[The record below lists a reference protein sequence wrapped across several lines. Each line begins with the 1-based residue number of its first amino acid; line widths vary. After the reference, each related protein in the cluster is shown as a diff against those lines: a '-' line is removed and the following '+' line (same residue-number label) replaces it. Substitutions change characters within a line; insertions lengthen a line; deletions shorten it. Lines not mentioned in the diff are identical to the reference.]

1 MFTVKTL
8 NKIAAVG
15 TDRLDRAYFTIDD
28 ASDAPDAI
36 IVRSA
41 KMADYPFN
49 KELKAIARAGAGY
62 NNIPVDVCAEKGIVV
77 FNTPGANSNGVKE
90 LVVCALLLASRDVV
104 GGIEWVKSVPE
115 GEDVAALVEK
125 EKSRFT
131 GPEILG
137 KTLGIVGLGAV
148 GAKVALAAHAMGMN
162 IVGYDPFLSPV
173 VADMLKGF
181 ARFVDSP
188 EEVYEGSDY
197 VTLHLP
203 MNDETKGSVNAAAI
217 AKMKDGVRVIN
228 IARGELVNDDDMAAA
243 LASGKVARYITDF
256 PNGKTARMPGCV
268 AIPHLGASTPESEDN
283 CAIMAADQI
292 SEYLLR
298 GNIVNSV
305 NVPNVSLERSGAVR
319 ATVIRRAG
327 DAAPLLAA
335 AGKVLASADRTRGA
349 YAATII
355 DLEKA
360 PEGLEKVDGVLS
372 VHIS

>member
-8 NKIAAVG
+8 NKIAAIG
-15 TDRLDRAYFTIDD
+15 TDRLDRQYFALDD
-28 ASDAPDAI
+28 ASEKPDAI

-49 KELKAIARAGAGY
+49 KELKCIARAGAGY

-90 LVVCALLLASRDVV
+90 LVICALLLASRDVV

-125 EKSRFT
+125 EKSRFV
-131 GPEILG
+131 GPEIMG
-137 KTLGIVGLGAV
+137 KTLGVVGLGAV
-148 GAKVALAAHAMGMN
+148 GAKVALAAHAMGMD

-173 VADMLKGF
+173 VADMLKGS
-181 ARFVDSP
+181 ARFVDTV
-188 EEVYEGSDY
+188 EEVYAASDY

-203 MNDETKGSVNAAAI
+203 MNDQTKGSVNAAAI
-217 AKMKDGVRVIN
+217 AKMKDGVRIIN
-228 IARGELVNDDDMAAA
+228 IARGELVDDDDMAAA
-243 LASGKVARYITDF
+243 IASGKVARYVTDF
-256 PNGKTARMPGCV
+256 PNGKTARMAGTV

-292 SEYLLR
+292 SEFLLR

-305 NVPNVSLERSGAVR
+305 NVPNVSLERSGPVR

-360 PEGLEKVDGVLS
+360 PEGLENVEGVLS

>member
-15 TDRLDRAYFTIDD
+15 TDRLDRKYFAIDD
-28 ASDAPDAI
+28 AAEAPEAI

-49 KELKAIARAGAGY
+49 RELKCIARAGAGY

-90 LVVCALLLASRDVV
+90 LVICALMLASRDVI
-104 GGIEWVKSVPE
+104 GGIDWVRSVPE

-125 EKSRFT
+125 EKSRFV

-137 KTLGIVGLGAV
+137 KTLGVVGLGAV
-148 GAKVALAAHAMGMN
+148 GAKVAIAAHAMGME
-162 IVGYDPFLSPV
+162 IIGYDPFLNPA
-173 VADMLKGF
+173 VADMLKGI
-181 ARFVDSP
+181 ATFVDDLD
-188 EEVYEGSDY
+188 ELYAASDY

-203 MNDETKGSVNAAAI
+203 MNNDTKGCINADTI
-217 AKMKDGVRVIN
+217 GKMKKGVRIIN

-243 LASGKVARYITDF
+243 LACGQVARYVTDF
-256 PNGKTARMPGCV
+256 PNDKTARMAGTI

-305 NVPNVSLERSGAVR
+305 NLPNLSLERTGSVR

-327 DAAPLLAA
+327 DAAALLAA
-335 AGKVLASADRTRGA
+335 AGKVLASADRTRGD

-355 DLEKA
+355 DMETA
-360 PEGLEKVDGVLS
+360 PAGLENVEGVLS

>member
-8 NKIAAVG
+8 NKIAAIG
-15 TDRLDRAYFTIDD
+15 TDRLDRQYFALDD
-28 ASDAPDAI
+28 ASEKPDAI

-49 KELKAIARAGAGY
+49 KELKCIARAGAGY

-90 LVVCALLLASRDVV
+90 LVICALLLASRDVV

-125 EKSRFT
+125 EKSRFV
-131 GPEILG
+131 GPEIMG
-137 KTLGIVGLGAV
+137 KTLGVVGLGAV
-148 GAKVALAAHAMGMN
+148 GAKVALAAHAMGMD

-173 VADMLKGF
+173 VADMLKGS
-181 ARFVDSP
+181 ARFVDTV
-188 EEVYEGSDY
+188 EEVYAASDY

-203 MNDETKGSVNAAAI
+203 MNDQTKGSVNAAAI
-217 AKMKDGVRVIN
+217 AKMKDGVRIIN
-228 IARGELVNDDDMAAA
+228 IARGELVDDDDMAAA
-243 LASGKVARYITDF
+243 IASGKVARYVTDF
-256 PNGKTARMPGCV
+256 PNGKTARMAGTV

-292 SEYLLR
+292 SEFLLR

-305 NVPNVSLERSGAVR
+305 NVPNVSLERSGPVR

-335 AGKVLASADRTRGA
+335 AGKVLASADR
-349 YAATII
+349 
-355 DLEKA
+355 
-360 PEGLEKVDGVLS
+360 
-372 VHIS
+372 